1 MFSILIWL
9 IALTIA
15 ITIHEFSHAF
25 VADRLG
31 DPTPR
36 LLGRLTLNPIRH
48 YDPVGTTMLL
58 VTSLL
63 RSLGWGIMPFGW
75 AKPVQ
80 FDPFNLENPRR
91 DAALISLAG
100 PASNFT
106 LALALSVLLRLVP
119 VSDPNLLLFANIIIP
134 IILLNVVLGVFNLIP
149 VHPLDGGKI
158 LVGFL
163 PKNLAVL
170 AESLLNR
177 YGFLILL
184 LLIIPV
190 NGNSAFSIITGPFI
204 SWLLRLLL
212 PLQLISL

>member
-1 MFSILIWL
+1 
-9 IALTIA
+9 
-15 ITIHEFSHAF
+15 
-25 VADRLG
+25 
-31 DPTPR
+31 
-36 LLGRLTLNPIRH
+36 
-48 YDPVGTTMLL
+48 
-58 VTSLL
+58 
-63 RSLGWGIMPFGW
+63 
-75 AKPVQ
+75 
-80 FDPFNLENPRR
+80 
-91 DAALISLAG
+91 
-100 PASNFT
+100 
-106 LALALSVLLRLVP
+106 
-119 VSDPNLLLFANIIIP
+119 
-134 IILLNVVLGVFNLIP
+134 VVLGVFNLIP